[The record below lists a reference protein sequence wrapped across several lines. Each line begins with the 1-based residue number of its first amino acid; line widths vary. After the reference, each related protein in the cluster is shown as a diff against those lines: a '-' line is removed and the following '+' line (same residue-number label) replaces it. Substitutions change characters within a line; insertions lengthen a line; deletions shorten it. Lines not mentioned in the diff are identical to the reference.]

1 MHLINKWLLP
11 LLAFIKLSLNQLK
24 RTRDDIFIALAVT
37 FCFFLG
43 GIESIIVFITSD
55 VCVF

>member
-24 RTRDDIFIALAVT
+24 RTRDDIFIALTAT
-37 FCFFLG
+37 FCFFSA
-43 GIESIIVFITSD
+43 E
-55 VCVF
+55 